1 MLVSSTCSISAGQLY
16 GGFTVATTASVGGY
30 VVTVTT
36 DKGEQ
41 LSAPFS
47 VTGTTTTTPSSGFAT
62 PSCIIATATFGSEAA
77 PAVQFLRNFRDGLVV
92 HTSAGSAFM
101 TVFNAWYY
109 SFSPQVAGFIAA
121 HDPLR
126 APMRVILYPLLGIL
140 GLSAFTYSVFSG
152 APEFAIVMA
161 GLLASS
167 LIGLVYLTFPALA
180 GMRALLKRR
189 AVARA
194 RIAKISI
201 ASLAMSLLLLTA
213 GEVAGSFVLLA
224 IGSSAV
230 VLTCIIAV
238 PVNAALAIVRKNPR

>member
-16 GGFTVATTASVGGY
+16 GGFTVASGASAGGY
-30 VVTVTT
+30 VVTVMT

-41 LSAPFS
+41 LSAPFA
-47 VTGTTTTTPSSGFAT
+47 VTGTTTTTPSSVF
-62 PSCIIATATFGSEAA
+62 PSAQCIIATATFGSEAA

-92 HTSAGSAFM
+92 RTSAGSAFM

-109 SFSPQVAGFIAA
+109 SFSPQVAAFIAA

-140 GLSAFTYSVFSG
+140 GLSAFTYSVFSA

-167 LIGLVYLTFPALA
+167 LIGLVYLTFPALV
-180 GMRALLKRR
+180 GMRALKRR
-189 AVARA
+189 TVARS

-201 ASLAMSLLLLTA
+201 ASLAISLLLLA
-213 GEVAGSFVLLA
+213 VGEVAGSFVLLA

-238 PVNAALAIVRKNPR
+238 PVNAALAIMRKNTR